1 MIKSIEFIE
10 KKYLFLYNYKHV
22 IFMFQMLQIDS
33 LIKVFFYNNKNHYNI
48 VLNFHNSL
56 ASNKILSLLL

>member
-33 LIKVFFYNNKNHYNI
+33 LIKVFFI
-48 VLNFHNSL
+48 ITRIII
-56 ASNKILSLLL
+56 ILY